1 MTALREM
8 IEEMVDEIFDI
19 EGPVRIGNLTFY
31 RSAIVREMDPVAYRE
46 AVADMIDYQ
55 VAGLRHELERMDPE
69 VDAEEI
75 EDFQARIEELEDC
88 L

>member
-8 IEEMVDEIFDI
+8 IEEMVDEIFDS
-19 EGPVRIGNLTFY
+19 EGDVRIGNLTFS

-46 AVADMIDYQ
+46 AVADMIDSQ
-55 VAGLRHELERMDPE
+55 IEDLRYELERMDPE